1 MLAPLE
7 GFVVG
12 ITADRRAEEQADLL
26 TRRGARVVHGPTIRT
41 VPIGAEDA
49 LRRATED
56 VIAHRPDFVVAN
68 TGIGVRGWVTAAA
81 TWGWEDEL
89 TDALAGSRVVARGAK
104 GAGAMA
110 SIGVDVWWRA
120 PSESLREVLARLL
133 EEPLDGAT
141 VAFQLHGGDSPEF
154 AAALRAAGAQVVEV
168 PVYRWEK
175 PEAPDG
181 ARALVGK
188 VCSGDVD
195 AVTFTS
201 APAIE
206 HFFEIARADAHDH
219 DVRAAL
225 NERVVAAVVGPYC
238 AEAARAHG
246 LVDVVEP
253 VAARM
258 GSMVRALTERLG
270 ASRRTVRDGTRTV
283 TVQGRAVHVAEGT
296 AGDAAEGTADGTAD
310 RLTDSTAADAADD
323 DHAADGERV
332 VWLPTRERWLLDR
345 LVQRPGVVIPRAQLR
360 RAVWGA
366 PVDEHALDVTM
377 ARLRRNLG
385 EAGVAIET
393 LPKRGYRI
401 VGTAG
406 D

>member
-12 ITADRRAEEQADLL
+12 ITADRRADEQADLL
-26 TRRGARVVHGPTIRT
+26 TRRGARVVHGPMIRT
-41 VPIGAEDA
+41 HSMVTDDA
-49 LRRATED
+49 LRHATEE
-56 VIAHRPDFVVAN
+56 VIAHPPDYVVAN
-68 TGIGVRGWVTAAA
+68 TGIGVRGWLTAAA
-81 TWGWEDEL
+81 TWGWDDDL
-89 TDALAGSRVVARGAK
+89 TSALAGSRVVARGAK
-104 GAGAMA
+104 AAGAMA

-141 VAFQLHGGDSPEF
+141 VAFQLHGADSPEF
-154 AAALRAAGAQVVEV
+154 AAALREAGARLVEV

-175 PEAPDG
+175 PDAPEA
-181 ARALVGK
+181 ARALVAK

-201 APAIE
+201 APAIA
-206 HFFEIARADAHDH
+206 HCFEIAAADGHEAAL
-219 DVRAAL
+219 RSAL
-225 NERVVAAVVGPYC
+225 NERVVVAVVGPYC
-238 AEAARAHG
+238 AEAARIHG
-246 LVDVVEP
+246 LDDLVEP

-258 GSMVRALTERLG
+258 GSMVRALTERLH
-270 ASRRTVRDGTRTV
+270 ASQRTVRDGRRLV
-283 TVQGRAVHVAEGT
+283 TVQGRAVSVRDVDAPVVAT
-296 AGDAAEGTADGTAD
+296 NDG
-310 RLTDSTAADAADD
+310 DD
-323 DHAADGERV
+323 DGCGCGEV

-345 LVQRPGVVIPRAQLR
+345 LVQRPGVVVSRAHLC

-377 ARLRRNLG
+377 ARLRRSLG
-385 EAGVAIET
+385 AAGVVIET

-406 D
+406 I